1 MDKLKK
7 LQNFWKNK
15 NVFITG
21 HTGFKGTWFI
31 IFLNLLGANVY
42 GYSLKAKKKSLFNI
56 IDNKI
61 ILKNSKIG
69 DVRDYKSL
77 KKSILISKADIIFHF
92 AAQALVT
99 NSYRNPKETF
109 ETNIIGLL
117 NLLNVIKNGYAMR
130 SLLILTTD
138 KVYKDN
144 KKKIYKEADELGG
157 NDPYSASK
165 VCKEI
170 ITRSYIKSFFE
181 NSNLKN
187 RISVARSGNVIGT
200 GDFSD
205 DRLIPDMIES
215 YLKNKKLIIRNPEH
229 IRPWQHVI
237 EPLYG
242 YLLLAEKQYKGNINS
257 RGYSWNFGPE
267 KNNFLKVKK
276 VLYHFEKITKNK
288 LKVKYIN
295 KIRVKES
302 NSLKLNNSKSKKYLN
317 WRPKWDVEK
326 TLKKTV
332 ELEKLLIKK
341 KNINNLFK
349 GQIIDYLNKRG

>member
-1 MDKLKK
+1 M
-7 LQNFWKNK
+7 
-15 NVFITG
+15 
-21 HTGFKGTWFI
+21 
-31 IFLNLLGANVY
+31 
-42 GYSLKAKKKSLFNI
+42 
-56 IDNKI
+56 
-61 ILKNSKIG
+61 
-69 DVRDYKSL
+69 
-77 KKSILISKADIIFHF
+77 
-92 AAQALVT
+92 
-99 NSYRNPKETF
+99 
-109 ETNIIGLL
+109 
-117 NLLNVIKNGYAMR
+117 
-130 SLLILTTD
+130 
-138 KVYKDN
+138 
-144 KKKIYKEADELGG
+144 
-157 NDPYSASK
+157 
-165 VCKEI
+165 CKEI

-200 GDFSD
+200 GDFSA
-205 DRLIPDMIES
+205 DRLLPDMMES

-276 VLYHFEKITKNK
+276 VLNHFEKITKNK
-288 LKVKYIN
+288 LKVKYKN

-326 TLKKTV
+326 TLKKTI

-341 KNINNLFK
+341 KNINSLFK
-349 GQIIDYLNKRG
+349 KQIIDYLNNRG